1 MDVQRVGKP
10 GATVIVA
17 VHGIQGTRDSWRQ
30 VALALGDDYEFILP
44 NLPGRGMAAYPSS
57 QEDCQLDAF
66 AAVLAQVIEREVA
79 GRRYVLAGWSMGVS
93 VVLDYLAGAAG
104 TPRCNDP
111 AAVILVSGSAQLRD
125 LSWFKSEQQAD
136 LVAEIAAREARL
148 GLVDAADRTVVA
160 WTWKALK
167 DTCQL
172 DQLARIDAPTLI
184 LHGSEDE
191 DCPLEHAHSMHAGLP
206 HCALQVLPGA
216 KHSLLTQNSRQVS
229 QAIRQFLHDKI
240 INPALQP

>member
-1 MDVQRVGKP
+1 MDVQRVGRP

-44 NLPGRGMAAYPSS
+44 NLPGRGLAAYPSS
-57 QEDCQLDAF
+57 QEDCRIEAF

-93 VVLDYLAGAAG
+93 VVLDYLARAAG
-104 TPRCNDP
+104 TRQRNDV
-111 AAVILVSGSAQLRD
+111 AAVILISGSAQLRD
-125 LSWFKSEQQAD
+125 LSWFKSEQQAE
-136 LVAEIAAREARL
+136 LLAEIAAREARL
-148 GLVDAADRTVVA
+148 GLVDAADRTSVA

-191 DCPLEHAHSMHAGLP
+191 DCPLQHAHNMLAGLR
-206 HCALQVLPGA
+206 HGALQVLAGA
-216 KHSLLTQNSRQVS
+216 KHSLLTQNSRQVG